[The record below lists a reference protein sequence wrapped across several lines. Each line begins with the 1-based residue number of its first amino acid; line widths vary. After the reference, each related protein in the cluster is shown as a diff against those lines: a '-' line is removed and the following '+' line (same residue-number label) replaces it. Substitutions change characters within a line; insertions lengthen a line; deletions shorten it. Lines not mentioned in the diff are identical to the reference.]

1 MEFLFSGPSYCDGIA
16 VLQDVSGDP
25 FLGLMGHGDERLQ
38 VAETKRGAVAPLSEL
53 ILERRGKG
61 RRKERVLLT
70 DVLPDRGLDVATAQR
85 VSGFLVGS
93 HLVSSFIEMKLALSE
108 EEESQRT
115 VHGEPPKETAM
126 DDDGV

>member
-1 MEFLFSGPSYCDGIA
+1 M
-16 VLQDVSGDP
+16 
-25 FLGLMGHGDERLQ
+25 
-38 VAETKRGAVAPLSEL
+38 
-53 ILERRGKG
+53 ILERQGNG
-61 RRKERVLLT
+61 RRKERFLLT

-93 HLVSSFIEMKLALSE
+93 HLVSSFIEMKLALLE

-115 VHGEPPKETAM
+115 VHGEPPKDTAM